1 MLGLYLS
8 STILLHDLYTR
19 LGMVE
24 EPEMKRILSDLTI
37 WTMMRAGYLDRFLS
51 AGNDIGSTLAIGQ
64 GAYSDE
70 KPNPV

>member
-19 LGMVE
+19 LE